1 MVLCPIFSGNLPA
14 AMPVLDFDS
23 NLADLLGEDPI
34 EDMDNNPLEQAT
46 EAPAD
51 HTGLNYE

>member
-1 MVLCPIFSGNLPA
+1 
-14 AMPVLDFDS
+14 MPVLDFDS